1 MPPVYVNAAADGYH
15 IRDGHHRV
23 AAARFRCSAVLGGER
38 MSEAEV
44 EFVVYYG
51 GASPGDGN
59 FADIVA
65 IDGEIVEVLAER
77 ERRKKKQS
85 D

>member
-1 MPPVYVNAAADGYH
+1 M
-15 IRDGHHRV
+15 
-23 AAARFRCSAVLGGER
+23 
-38 MSEAEV
+38 